1 MQNIDIKLFGK
12 VYDLTEDLSSEP
24 AVIKINDK
32 EYEVNTGFKT
42 VMELDKVF
50 KKSQSDIVFVTEFL
64 EKALGKKPAEELI
77 ALNKPMKFYK
87 KIIQIIGDEIK
98 GSDEEESGNA
108 S

>member
-24 AVIKINDK
+24 SVIKVGDK
-32 EYEVNTGFKT
+32 EYKINTGFKS

-50 KKSQSDIVFVTEFL
+50 KQGQSDITFVKAFL
-64 EKALGKKPAEELI
+64 EKAFGKKASDELI
-77 ALNKPMKFYK
+77 ALDKPMKFYK
-87 KIIQIIGDEIK
+87 KIIEIVGDEIK
-98 GSDEEESGNA
+98 GSDEEDSGNA